1 MTEVGGQQDVGFLYS
16 YDPATNTLDSL
27 IDFST
32 INYTTFPFDSLR
44 DDSYA
49 HSNGWEFMLASDN
62 KLYGLTIGSMFSY
75 DPATKEFK
83 SLNKLSVGGGIT
95 GHPEIN
101 KLGIYTFYA
110 HLLEICTPPYYRN
123 TISDT
128 LYFIVGQPATFTIST
143 PNTDTF
149 HWTKNNTAIAL
160 ADSTLS
166 FTSIA
171 LADSGTYQ
179 CLLKNECGDSLL
191 KSFYV
196 KVGQILPIG
205 FALTG
210 KVQNNNAVLQWQDLA
225 ANNVNYYELQRSAD
239 GRNFA
244 PLTKVSATNQTA
256 YRYTDV
262 GAFASPSPSER
273 DGVRFF
279 YRLKQT
285 GKDGKEN
292 LSNIVEL
299 NTESSTLNFALSPNP
314 AKDKLTVAHCFCQ

>member
-1 MTEVGGQQDVGFLYS
+1 M
-16 YDPATNTLDSL
+16 
-27 IDFST
+27 
-32 INYTTFPFDSLR
+32 
-44 DDSYA
+44 
-49 HSNGWEFMLASDN
+49 
-62 KLYGLTIGSMFSY
+62 
-75 DPATKEFK
+75 
-83 SLNKLSVGGGIT
+83 
-95 GHPEIN
+95 
-101 KLGIYTFYA
+101 
-110 HLLEICTPPYYRN
+110 
-123 TISDT
+123 
-128 LYFIVGQPATFTIST
+128 GQPATFTIST

-160 ADSTLS
+160 ANSTLS

-244 PLTKVSATNQTA
+244 PLTKVLATNQTA
-256 YRYTDV
+256 YRFTDV

-299 NTESSTLNFALSPNP
+299 NTEHSTLNFALSPNP
-314 AKDKLTVAHCFCQ
+314 TKDKLTVNLANYEGKATLTIVDVKGAVLLTKTVGNGNNTIHLRNWAAGEYVVVITDKTGRSESKKVVVVE